1 MHITAEAIYEAGIL
15 KLLTP
20 LPALPERTKVR
31 LTIESSVNGE
41 TSSTE
46 LRFPA
51 ELLAR
56 IDQRR
61 AAIFQRCGALPDS
74 LDLIREGREQELE

>member
-31 LTIESSVNGE
+31 LTIESSAYGE
-41 TSSTE
+41 TSSIG
-46 LRFPA
+46 LRFPP

-61 AAIFQRCGALPDS
+61 AAIFQRCGGLSDS
-74 LDLIREGREQELE
+74 VDLIRESREQELE

>member
-20 LPALPERTKVR
+20 LPALPEHTKVR
-31 LTIESSVNGE
+31 LTIESSASGG
-41 TSSTE
+41 SSSPA

-61 AAIFQRCGALPDS
+61 AAIFQRCGALSDS
-74 LDLIREGREQELE
+74 AHFIREGREQELE

>member
-1 MHITAEAIYEAGIL
+1 MSITAEAIYEAGIM
-15 KLLTP
+15 KLLAP
-20 LPALPERTKVR
+20 LPELPEGTKVR
-31 LTIESSVNGE
+31 LTIEPANAE
-41 TSSTE
+41 TTSSNG

-61 AAIFQRCGALPDS
+61 ASIFQRSGELSESA
-74 LDLIREGREQELE
+74 DLIREGREQELE